1 MIANDT
7 KSCPLS
13 QQNLIDEFFM
23 ESRTKILD
31 IAAFLDRLDRSMS
44 EYGRDDFRI
53 LAMRDAMQEL
63 NSRVPG
69 RIERVL
75 MIFSDQN
82 TELLEELDRKAAYG
96 ASIR

>member
-1 MIANDT
+1 MAANDVN
-7 KSCPLS
+7 SCPLS
-13 QQNLIDEFFM
+13 QQQLIDEFFM

-31 IAAFLDRLDRSMS
+31 IAAFLDRLDRSVDDN
-44 EYGRDDFRI
+44 GKDDFRI
-53 LAMRDAMQEL
+53 VAMKHAMEEL
-63 NSRVPG
+63 NSDVPG

>member
-31 IAAFLDRLDRSMS
+31 IAAFLDRLDRSVS
-44 EYGRDDFRI
+44 EDGRNDFRI

-63 NSRVPG
+63 NSQVPG

-82 TELLEELDRKAAYG
+82 IELLEELDRKAAYG

>member
-44 EYGRDDFRI
+44 EDGRDDFRI